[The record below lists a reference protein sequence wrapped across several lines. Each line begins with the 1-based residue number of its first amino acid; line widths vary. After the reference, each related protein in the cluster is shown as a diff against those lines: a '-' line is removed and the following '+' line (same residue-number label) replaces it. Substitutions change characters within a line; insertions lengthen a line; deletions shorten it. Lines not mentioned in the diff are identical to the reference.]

1 MQEKTPGKT
10 KKQEIFITFLQM
22 WTIFPQNPGKLTEK
36 RESSRPPE
44 IRRPAAFGERKKKM
58 KREGFLLVPPWR
70 MALVYPR
77 KLKTILKNF
86 EQCVKMFLSGGFQ
99 IPCLYSHL

>member
-36 RESSRPPE
+36 RKAAGSGNPEACCFWREKEENEKRGVFARSSLE
-44 IRRPAAFGERKKKM
+44 D
-58 KREGFLLVPPWR
+58 GFSVSPK
-70 MALVYPR
+70 V
-77 KLKTILKNF
+77 KNNLEKF
-86 EQCVKMFLSGGFQ
+86 
-99 IPCLYSHL
+99 

>member
-44 IRRPAAFGERKKKM
+44 IRRPAAFGERKKKR

-70 MALVYPR
+70 MAFSVSP
-77 KLKTILKNF
+77 KVKNNLEKF
-86 EQCVKMFLSGGFQ
+86 
-99 IPCLYSHL
+99 

>member
-36 RESSRPPE
+36 QK
-44 IRRPAAFGERKKKM
+44 AAGLRK
-58 KREGFLLVPPWR
+58 
-70 MALVYPR
+70 
-77 KLKTILKNF
+77 
-86 EQCVKMFLSGGFQ
+86 SGG
-99 IPCLYSHL
+99 LLLLERERRK